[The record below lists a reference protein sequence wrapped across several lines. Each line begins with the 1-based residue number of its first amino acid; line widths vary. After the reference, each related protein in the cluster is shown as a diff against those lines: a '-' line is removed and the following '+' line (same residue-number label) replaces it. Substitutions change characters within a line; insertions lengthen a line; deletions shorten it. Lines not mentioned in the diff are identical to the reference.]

1 MMKNHDIE
9 QMENHGESHYHK
21 KTREPVE
28 LFMPTQKKKYW
39 TDKIISIQEL
49 LLHLLFKS
57 QNQSENHD
65 NFNCSEDMPNL
76 LYCL

>member
-28 LFMPTQKKKYW
+28 LFMPTQK
-39 TDKIISIQEL
+39 TKIM
-49 LLHLLFKS
+49 
-57 QNQSENHD
+57 D
-65 NFNCSEDMPNL
+65 
-76 LYCL
+76 

>member
-28 LFMPTQKKKYW
+28 LFMPTQK
-39 TDKIISIQEL
+39 TKIMDWQNYQYSRIIVASTVQVSESVR
-49 LLHLLFKS
+49 KS
-57 QNQSENHD
+57 WQ
-65 NFNCSEDMPNL
+65 L
-76 LYCL
+76 